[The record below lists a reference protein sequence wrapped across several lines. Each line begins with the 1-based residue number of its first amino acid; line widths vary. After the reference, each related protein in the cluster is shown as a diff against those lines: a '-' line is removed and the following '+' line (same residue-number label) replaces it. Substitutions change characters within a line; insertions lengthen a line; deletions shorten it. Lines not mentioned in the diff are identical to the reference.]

1 MKALAKNPAER
12 FQSADEFRRA
22 LSQITEATQAS
33 QPVASVAPTIA
44 VAAMTPPRADPGFS
58 VPNSTGSASPINRS
72 LLLVVGVVLVAAFL
86 AGDAVYKSHQQRLR
100 EQTATP
106 PAPEAKAST
115 AATTASAPTVTASAA
130 TTPSE
135 ADLQAQQ
142 QAALEQKH
150 LLDALETEL
159 DQLQGRAAT
168 VESSLGTL
176 EQQLHSSGL
185 GLRGDM
191 VAARSNMRNDLDKA
205 AQAVNS
211 GDTERARHYI
221 DVAHREMEK
230 LEAFLGHR

>member
-1 MKALAKNPAER
+1 
-12 FQSADEFRRA
+12 
-22 LSQITEATQAS
+22 
-33 QPVASVAPTIA
+33 
-44 VAAMTPPRADPGFS
+44 MTPPRADPGFS

-72 LLLVVGVVLVAAFL
+72 VLLVVGVVLVAAFL

-100 EQTATP
+100 EQTATL
-106 PAPEAKAST
+106 PAPEAKATT

-130 TTPSE
+130 TTPAPPDNPTTPPPPTPAETLQAATPTALSKRAPSARPTADNLPPAPSE
-135 ADLQAQQ
+135 TDLQAQQ